1 MRWLLLIVLLSRL
14 VPLSANLQED
24 GPHVLSS
31 QAYIQFP
38 DEIEFSIEIEH
49 DEVLELVELEY
60 GLDVRACAVD
70 VSRVTPEDF
79 EPSESVNVRWT
90 WNMRRTGSLPP
101 GARIW
106 WQWHII
112 DERGFEL
119 RTDREW
125 IVWLDDI
132 HAWQTLEREN
142 IFLHWYAGDEV
153 FARTLLNAAERAQQ
167 LLAEDIGTRP
177 EGEVHLYIYANSEDM
192 REAILFEAGWTGG
205 LAYADH
211 AIVLIGINDSNLAWG
226 LDSIAHEM
234 AHVIIGKAVDHC
246 YSSLPSWLSE
256 GLAVYAEG
264 ELEETSRDFLDSAIT
279 QDTIFSVRSLSDG
292 FSEHAGRAHLSYAQS
307 YSLVNYLIS
316 AFGQQKILE
325 LLEAFQSGYRYDHAL
340 LQVYGFDADGLDE
353 RWRRAVGANVH
364 TESSS
369 ALEPTATV
377 YPTIQPYSEPPLP
390 ITSATQHEQTQPSPS
405 TIDDDPLQRAIRPAW
420 IIGICV
426 LSLSFFAGLIYFLRR
441 LGPKKVDLNDA

>member
-1 MRWLLLIVLLSRL
+1 MRYLFLIVLLSTI
-14 VPLSANLQED
+14 VPAPANLQED
-24 GPHVLSS
+24 GPHVISS

-79 EPSESVNVRWT
+79 EPSESVRVQWT

-106 WQWHII
+106 WQWHIV
-112 DERGFEL
+112 DENGYEL

-125 IVWLDDI
+125 LVWLDDE
-132 HAWQTLEREN
+132 HTWQTLEADN
-142 IFLHWYAGDEV
+142 IFLHWYAGDEA
-153 FARTLLNAAERAQQ
+153 FAMTLLNAAERAQQ
-167 LLAEDIGTRP
+167 ILAEDIGTRP
-177 EGEVHLYIYANSEDM
+177 EGEVHLYIYANSDDM

-211 AIVLIGINDSNLAWG
+211 AIVLLGINDSNLAWG

-264 ELEETSRDFLDSAIT
+264 ELEEASQDYLDSAIA
-279 QDTIFSVRSLSDG
+279 QDTLFSVRSLSDG

-307 YSLVNYLIS
+307 YSLVYYLIS
-316 AFGQQKILE
+316 TFGQQKMLD

-340 LQVYGFDADGLDE
+340 LQIYGFDADGLDE
-353 RWRRAVGANVH
+353 RWRRAVGASVH
-364 TESSS
+364 AVNSSVP
-369 ALEPTATV
+369 EPTATV
-377 YPTIQPYSEPPLP
+377 YPTIQPYSGLPQP
-390 ITSATQHEQTQPSPS
+390 ITSMTSQKQTESPPSLP
-405 TIDDDPLQRAIRPAW
+405 DGDPLQSDIRPAW

-426 LSLSFFAGLIYFLRR
+426 LTLMMFAGLVYFLRR
-441 LGPKKVDLNDA
+441 LRSKGLT